1 MKTFHQNKTWRRF
14 RLNIKDTNLEISA
27 NINSMDDSHD
37 AVYELQQA
45 IINVFRIHHA
55 RTMAGPPKMEHP
67 SEHRGV
73 PLNGQFKHRNGF
85 GDMLS

>member
-1 MKTFHQNKTWRRF
+1 MRTFRQNKAWRRF

-55 RTMAGPPKMEHP
+55 RTMAGPPKMEYP
-67 SEHRGV
+67 AENRGV
-73 PLNGQFKHRNGF
+73 PLNCQFKHRNGF
-85 GDMLS
+85 GDILS